1 MEQPAEVLR
10 ERKPRGKRGQG
21 ESCHALR
28 KEEVMIHRGRV
39 LALIGTCM
47 ATMMSCQAHDSVG
60 QAQDLPLWQASVD
73 ARIGTALGP
82 GPTFGQI
89 TGMAATP
96 EGTVLVIDAQAR
108 HVLEFDSVGDLIRR
122 FGAAGQGPGEFWSPA
137 YVGLLQ
143 GLVWVTDESQ
153 RRVTYFTREGE
164 PVRTTSLRLS
174 AEMHPQRLS
183 MARGPLGMKH
193 YVAPVSMSAM
203 AIPDWHEDRLP
214 IVKID
219 EVGRV
224 VDTLAFSRLSNS
236 VLVVRHPDRPWSG
249 LAGPQPF
256 ATKTHWAILPDC
268 TGILV
273 VDVRQDDPA
282 IIIVEI
288 SERGDTVWSRTHPFS
303 PVSIPSRQLEAVRAD
318 LAEMVLKARGP
329 GAATAAAAR
338 HMVDQALYVPPFL
351 PAVTDL
357 VVAEDGDVLLRR
369 EPPRDG
375 DPQRWTL
382 FSNGEAVADLAIP
395 DGVFVRAASDRVL
408 WGILLDEW
416 SVQYV
421 VRLRIEPSPV
431 SCGPDFHSAEPKA
444 STGGD

>member
-1 MEQPAEVLR
+1 MMIYKGPALTWARSSLLAVL
-10 ERKPRGKRGQG
+10 
-21 ESCHALR
+21 CC
-28 KEEVMIHRGRV
+28 
-39 LALIGTCM
+39 LAHHP
-47 ATMMSCQAHDSVG
+47 SG
-60 QAQDLPLWQASVD
+60 QAQDRPEWQVRLD
-73 ARIGTALGP
+73 IRIGTVEGP

-89 TGMAATP
+89 AGMAVTP

-108 HVLEFDSVGDLIRR
+108 QVLEFDSLGNLVRR

-174 AEMHPQRLS
+174 AEMHPQRLA
-183 MARGPLGMKH
+183 MARGPLGLKH

-203 AIPDWHEDRLP
+203 AIPDWHGDRLP

-219 EVGRV
+219 EAGRV
-224 VDTLAFSRLSNS
+224 VDTLAFSRLANS

-249 LAGPQPF
+249 LVAPQPF
-256 ATKTHWAILPDC
+256 ATRTRWAILPDC

-288 SERGDTVWSRTHPFS
+288 SERGDTVWSKTHPFS
-303 PVSIPSRQLEAVRAD
+303 PRRIPERQLEAVRAD
-318 LAEMVLKARGP
+318 LTEKVLNARGP
-329 GAATAAAAR
+329 GAATAGAAR
-338 HMVDQALYVPPFL
+338 RMLDQALHVPPHL
-351 PAVTDL
+351 PTVTDL
-357 VVAEDGDVLLRR
+357 VVAENGDILLRR
-369 EPPRDG
+369 EPPKDK

-382 FSNGEAVADLAIP
+382 FSKEGEMVADLAIP
-395 DGVFVRAASDRVL
+395 SGVFVRAASNRHL

-421 VRLRIEPSPV
+421 VRLKIETLPAPV
-431 SCGPDFHSAEPKA
+431 G
-444 STGGD
+444 TGRP

>member
-1 MEQPAEVLR
+1 MI
-10 ERKPRGKRGQG
+10 PRGP
-21 ESCHALR
+21 
-28 KEEVMIHRGRV
+28 V
-39 LALIGTCM
+39 LALIGAFM
-47 ATMMSCQAHDSVG
+47 AAIVSCQAHDSVG
-60 QAQDLPLWQASVD
+60 QAEDLPLWQASVD
-73 ARIGTALGP
+73 VRIGTALGP

-89 TGMAATP
+89 SGMAATP

-108 HVLEFDSVGDLIRR
+108 HVLEFDSVGNLIRR
-122 FGAAGQGPGEFWSPA
+122 FGGAGQGPGEFWSPA
-137 YVGLLQ
+137 YVGLLR
-143 GLVWVTDESQ
+143 GLIWVTDENQ

-174 AEMHPQRLS
+174 TEMHPQRLS

-219 EVGRV
+219 EAGRV
-224 VDTLAFSRLSNS
+224 VDTLAFSRLSTNT
-236 VLVVRHPDRPWSG
+236 VFVARHPDRPWSG
-249 LAGPQPF
+249 HVAPQPF
-256 ATKTHWAILPDC
+256 ATNTHWAILPDC

-282 IIIVEI
+282 IVLVEI

-303 PVSIPSRQLEAVRAD
+303 PVSIPSRQLEAVRTD
-318 LAEMVLKARGP
+318 YTEKVLNAP
-329 GAATAAAAR
+329 GTGATTVEAAR
-338 HMVDQALYVPPFL
+338 RMVDHALYVPPFL

-357 VVAEDGDVLLRR
+357 VVAENGDVLLRR

-395 DGVFVRAASDRVL
+395 NGVFVRAASDRVL

-421 VRLRIEPSPV
+421 VRLRI
-431 SCGPDFHSAEPKA
+431 
-444 STGGD
+444 

>member
-1 MEQPAEVLR
+1 MMIYKGPALTWARSSLLAVL
-10 ERKPRGKRGQG
+10 
-21 ESCHALR
+21 CC
-28 KEEVMIHRGRV
+28 
-39 LALIGTCM
+39 LAHHP
-47 ATMMSCQAHDSVG
+47 SG
-60 QAQDLPLWQASVD
+60 QAQDRPEWQVRLD
-73 ARIGTALGP
+73 IRIGTVEGP

-89 TGMAATP
+89 AGMAVTP

-108 HVLEFDSVGDLIRR
+108 QVLEFDSLGNLVRR

-174 AEMHPQRLS
+174 AEMHPQRLA
-183 MARGPLGMKH
+183 MARGPIGLKH

-219 EVGRV
+219 EAGRV

-249 LAGPQPF
+249 LVAPQPF
-256 ATKTHWAILPDC
+256 ATRTHWAILPDC

-288 SERGDTVWSRTHPFS
+288 SERGDTVWSKTHPFS
-303 PVSIPSRQLEAVRAD
+303 PTKIPARQLEAVRAD
-318 LAEMVLKARGP
+318 LTEKVLNARGP
-329 GAATAAAAR
+329 GAATAGAAR
-338 HMVDQALYVPPFL
+338 RLLDQALHVPPHL
-351 PAVTDL
+351 PTVTDL
-357 VVAEDGDVLLRR
+357 VVAENGDVLLRR
-369 EPPRDG
+369 EPRKDE

-382 FSNGEAVADLAIP
+382 FSKEGEMVADLAIP
-395 DGVFVRAASDRVL
+395 SGVFVRAASKRHL

-421 VRLRIEPSPV
+421 VRLKIETLPAPV
-431 SCGPDFHSAEPKA
+431 G
-444 STGGD
+444 TGRP